1 MATGTCMRPA
11 ARVPGSCRSGFA
23 GLADSLQRLSISAPP
38 AARVLSTPVQGELTG
53 AMPFARPISGKSLIC
68 VCSSQLDENAC

>member
-11 ARVPGSCRSGFA
+11 ARVTGSCRSGFA

-38 AARVLSTPVQGELTG
+38 PARVLSTPVQGELTG
-53 AMPFARPISGKSLIC
+53 AMLSARPTCGKSLIC
-68 VCSSQLDENAC
+68 VCFSQRDENAC